1 MQWAYA
7 CFSNYAIFQ
16 HPYCLFEGS
25 EDVAKD
31 KNLLIKHRVTH
42 VLTVADTMKDY
53 KPPLANIKH
62 LFLNIRDLPQT
73 QLHDY
78 FSDAFS
84 FIDECAAD
92 GGKVLVHC
100 VAGKSRSA
108 SIVIAYMMKT
118 LKMSFYSTFR
128 LVKEKRPGIGPNHGF
143 ISQLKKFDEELHKD
157 EF

>member
-1 MQWAYA
+1 MHAFQITRYFNTPTAYLKVLRMLQRTRI
-7 CFSNYAIFQ
+7 SLSSI
-16 HPYCLFEGS
+16 E
-25 EDVAKD
+25 
-31 KNLLIKHRVTH
+31 
-42 VLTVADTMKDY
+42 LTVADTMKDY

-78 FSDAFS
+78 FLDAFS

-108 SIVIAYMMKT
+108 SIVIPYMMKT